1 MIMKNTLHTS
11 AKLLIGLAATASA
24 GMIGYGVMNDHL
36 QWSLRFVTLAV
47 AAVVASR
54 FKIKLPGMTSN
65 MSGNLPILLL
75 TISQLGLME
84 ALLIAI
90 ACALTQSYASGNKKP
105 MAVQVAFNTATI
117 VNATGVAAWAFHI
130 GLRHGGNSG
139 PVLAFALAAASYF
152 MANTLPVASIIAIN
166 EAKSAVDLWR
176 TVFFWTFPNYAV
188 AAGMATMADLAG
200 SPVLWKAMVPL
211 MLALFAVYRCYLMY
225 ASAHNQ
231 EPTLRTMAAVAR

>member
-1 MIMKNTLHTS
+1 
-11 AKLLIGLAATASA
+11 
-24 GMIGYGVMNDHL
+24 
-36 QWSLRFVTLAV
+36 
-47 AAVVASR
+47 
-54 FKIKLPGMTSN
+54 
-65 MSGNLPILLL
+65 
-75 TISQLGLME
+75 
-84 ALLIAI
+84 
-90 ACALTQSYASGNKKP
+90 
-105 MAVQVAFNTATI
+105 VAFNTATI